1 MKNFKASV
9 PSNIQT
15 KMSTLSQAIFDN
27 WDKIVVG
34 SMCNETQGEVR
45 LDEIQG
51 NYVSGWMP
59 SQDGGFDI
67 SCWYRSDI
75 DSSYHFT
82 EKQTDFVNEQIKN
95 CFESFLYDNGI
106 DETEFNEQ
114 YDLETGNEDFRQ
126 EFCEYEMDW
135 FKDGALFSVQMFL
148 EGFGTYD
155 DGEGQHVT
163 IRSSVNYKDEYAR
176 EKYAEDIKVVTYK
189 IEEFLALTEQELFD
203 AFAV

>member
-9 PSNIQT
+9 PANIQT

-67 SCWYRSDI
+67 SCWYRSDM

-82 EKQTDFVNEQIKN
+82 EKQTDFVNEQM
-95 CFESFLYDNGI
+95 ESCRESWYSDNSI
-106 DETEFNEQ
+106 DSGTDWDDLTEEQ
-114 YDLETGNEDFRQ
+114 RES
-126 EFCEYEMDW
+126 FCEYEMDW
-135 FKDGALFSVQMFL
+135 FQDGALFSVQMFV

-155 DGEGQHVT
+155 DGKRQHVT

-176 EKYAEDIKVVTYK
+176 EKYAEDIKVVTYE

-203 AFAV
+203 TFAV